1 MQDHTESVKSLLTFN
16 SVRSIELKRDMR
28 SPRGFLLPVF
38 LEKLVCCGRE
48 TSRLVLKRG
57 DCLVSGS
64 GYNDRKFHALPLS
77 PSTSVA
83 RACVGL
89 PRHSRFLWP
98 VFRRFKMIPCFFARF
113 FWSGKNNI
121 VVGSLILFG
130 LRFLDV
136 LICLHIFL
144 LKVSFCFYAICYFFL
159 HLTQHLFLFAK
170 FFVSN

>member
-1 MQDHTESVKSLLTFN
+1 MQDHTESVKSLLTFH
-16 SVRSIELKRDMR
+16 SVRSIELKRDLR

-38 LEKLVCCGRE
+38 LEKLVCCGR
-48 TSRLVLKRG
+48 RLVLKRG
-57 DCLVSGS
+57 VCLVSGS

-83 RACVGL
+83 RACVLL

-98 VFRRFKMIPCFFARF
+98 VSRRFKMIPCFFARF
-113 FWSGKNNI
+113 FWSGKNNF

-136 LICLHIFL
+136 LICLHIFCS
-144 LKVSFCFYAICYFFL
+144 KSRSVFMRYATFFC
-159 HLTQHLFLFAK
+159 T
-170 FFVSN
+170 